1 MIKTG
6 KNSRFKIPKNSVEP
20 PKVLTTYNLA
30 LNKLDK
36 EDPKRMEPGFLSE
49 R

>member
-1 MIKTG
+1 MIKIG
-6 KNSRFKIPKNSVEP
+6 KNSRFKISKNSVEP

-30 LNKLDK
+30 LSKLDK
-36 EDPKRMEPGFLSE
+36 DPKRMEPGFLSE